1 MTYTQKKYSIL
12 DIQYLVSFLVLA
24 GILCFAFP
32 VKAGAEYIESFRADI
47 DVRKDSSF
55 AVTETILYVFT
66 EERHGIYRCI
76 PLLHSEQPQSPL
88 RERYIDI
95 ELKSIVMDGV
105 SVPYTI
111 TDGNEWC
118 AKIGDPDSTIS
129 GAHTYEIAYVVSGAI
144 TYEKNGGADLY
155 WNVTGNEWKVPIQ
168 SIEARV
174 TSEDSVLLRERSCYR
189 GYEGDPSSCESKA
202 GEGGVILF
210 SGRNFGI
217 GEGLT
222 IAQAVNRNVISIDV
236 RERYKLGVILLLV
249 LPVLLAWIAY
259 TIYQYKTAYKTG
271 NTIIPQYEPYE
282 GVKPMY
288 AGYLFDKRLDPR
300 DITAGIVYL
309 AEQGYIRIKKIDKKV
324 LFFFE
329 VDDYEIESLKP
340 IADLEGTFEKEVFS
354 LIFYDFLGVGST
366 VTLSGLKSNYAQS
379 QENYKKFVALK
390 SSLAKD
396 LKEKGFVTGFLI
408 ERRTRKGYEALDHL
422 KGFKDFLRVTE
433 SQRYIFHNAPERNA
447 EHFMEFLPYA
457 IAFGVE
463 KEWAKTFEG
472 ITIPNPDWYDGG
484 GGIHTF
490 NAVSLSQSLGGFS
503 TAFASSSG
511 TSGSASGGGGFSG
524 GGSGGGGG
532 GSW

>member
-1 MTYTQKKYSIL
+1 
-12 DIQYLVSFLVLA
+12 
-24 GILCFAFP
+24 
-32 VKAGAEYIESFRADI
+32 
-47 DVRKDSSF
+47 
-55 AVTETILYVFT
+55 
-66 EERHGIYRCI
+66 
-76 PLLHSEQPQSPL
+76 
-88 RERYIDI
+88 
-95 ELKSIVMDGV
+95 
-105 SVPYTI
+105 
-111 TDGNEWC
+111 
-118 AKIGDPDSTIS
+118 
-129 GAHTYEIAYVVSGAI
+129 
-144 TYEKNGGADLY
+144 
-155 WNVTGNEWKVPIQ
+155 
-168 SIEARV
+168 
-174 TSEDSVLLRERSCYR
+174 
-189 GYEGDPSSCESKA
+189 
-202 GEGGVILF
+202 
-210 SGRNFGI
+210 
-217 GEGLT
+217 
-222 IAQAVNRNVISIDV
+222 
-236 RERYKLGVILLLV
+236 
-249 LPVLLAWIAY
+249 LLAWIAY

-340 IADLEGTFEKEVFS
+340 ISDLEGTFEKEVFS

-390 SSLAKD
+390 SSLA
-396 LKEKGFVTGFLI
+396 GFVTGFLI

-484 GGIHTF
+484 GGIYTF

-503 TAFASSSG
+503 TAFASSG
-511 TSGSASGGGGFSG
+511 ASGSASSGGGFSG